1 MTDLST
7 HPHTDQ
13 DPVLDT
19 CPTCQH
25 PLSAHDRIGL
35 RWCAATKLGV
45 GQRDCVCSAAAGN
58 QAAAGASWAQIRHGS
73 AAR

>member
-45 GQRDCVCSAAAGN
+45 GHVFWHFDDDPLPRLPLL
-58 QAAAGASWAQIRHGS
+58 AQLSRG
-73 AAR
+73 

>member
-1 MTDLST
+1 MTELSL
-7 HPHTDQ
+7 HAHTDQ
-13 DPVLDT
+13 DPVPET

-25 PLSAHDRIGL
+25 PLSVHDRIGL

-45 GQRDCVCSAAAGN
+45 GQRDCVCPASAGQAAG
-58 QAAAGASWAQIRHGS
+58 GASWAQIRQGS